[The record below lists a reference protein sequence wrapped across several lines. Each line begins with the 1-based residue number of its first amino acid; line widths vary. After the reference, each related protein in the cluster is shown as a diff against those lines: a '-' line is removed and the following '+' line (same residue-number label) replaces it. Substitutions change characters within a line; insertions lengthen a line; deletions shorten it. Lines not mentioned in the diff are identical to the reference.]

1 MAFSTHWIIN
11 STNPATGN
19 NLQITI
25 REDGYSGSTVE
36 LDPGDVFAE
45 IRYSPI
51 GTYSGTPH
59 WNISGSQC
67 RVTFA
72 DGVTGLLSE
81 VLTGSDEKYLM
92 IIEDFDEQAF
102 LWRGYV
108 QPDSYGYSLYTPAI
122 SSVTA
127 IDRIGDLRNIPYSQG
142 GGVLYTGREN
152 LPTIV
157 SRCLDSTNLD
167 LELSTAM
174 YWYPHFGTNDL
185 TASDDPLLS
194 LRMDQ
199 DTFVDDDGNPYSKF
213 TVLEQICMRF
223 QLQLFQAWDRWHLV
237 QRKRNVFNN
246 AGSDVYRVYTY
257 SPDGTDSSPS
267 PENITA
273 RYVASS
279 NSADTEQ
286 LIGASVAGTI
296 PYGSVKAT
304 YFHRTPT
311 DGLLQNT
318 DFESA
323 IQSSSGNG
331 IDNWRTGGTMPTA
344 TIGSPGIVPSFTQ
357 AVYFDSIYASS
368 AFSSIPADAISEL
381 NDYIEQESSGNLI
394 GSATKS
400 LNITFQ
406 VNMTAVNP
414 PFTEGGER
422 VYVFFE
428 VSVGSYKLYRNGS
441 NYSWSQSPAT
451 DTEKLFETFAP
462 IRQARPI
469 EGVLTDPLD
478 DNGTPIEGTLY
489 MRIYAAVE
497 DRGTTQLVDKVYVDN
512 VSITVIDNA
521 QEANVATQTL
531 ITYSGNVNR
540 QEPQVPTFI
549 TGDGPT
555 AGHSNRLTCLNSS
568 SVEQATTQDWSFLP
582 SVAASG
588 LSLDEFWCNQM
599 LNEFGNANRKIIT
612 NVYSTNTTEYPSP
625 LQYLAVENPSDTEQ
639 RDYTWQNLVWRPGSH
654 QVLSGTFVEFQDA
667 QIGNRICSVDVKPN
681 TALLAS
687 IERDSGLVCDSTSV
701 FEVPYLSY
709 LWWASK
715 EAGATENPEHGIYR
729 SSIPADTSSVPW
741 ETDSDP
747 FDKLIVTGSAGE
759 SDPILHV
766 AADRTAG
773 YLFSCGYA
781 GKELKR
787 HDLDGSNETVG
798 SSAITCWNLALDR
811 ANSHVIAY
819 DLSTFDEYEYDLT
832 RNRTLYT
839 KAGSLAGC
847 PGVDQS
853 GTYLFLAE
861 LNVGGTTDRIRR
873 VAINGL
879 TATTLADFTSLGIS
893 TLDTGRCLVDENAE
907 LVFMLFPTS
916 ASSWDIYKF
925 TYPGGTSL
933 TSVISS
939 VGRGM
944 AIDRIN
950 QKVIYSDNS
959 GDIYRCDYDGTNQE
973 KIYDYDGILDV
984 YAMDPG
990 LS

>member
-67 RVTFA
+67 RVSFG
-72 DGVTGLLSE
+72 DDVTGALSE
-81 VLTGSDEKYLM
+81 ILTQSDEKYLM
-92 IIEDFDEQAF
+92 IIEDFDTLDF
-102 LWRGYV
+102 VWRGYV
-108 QPDSYGYSLYTPAI
+108 QPDSYQYQLYAPAI

-127 IDRIGDLRNIPYSQG
+127 TDRVSDLRNIPYSQG
-142 GGVLYTGREN
+142 GGVLYSGRAN

-157 SRCLDSTNLD
+157 SRCLDSTNLSLD
-167 LELSTAM
+167 MSVHM
-174 YWYPHFGTNDL
+174 NWYPRFSSSNLNT
-185 TASDDPLLS
+185 SDDPFVN

-199 DTFVDDDGNPYSKF
+199 GEFVDDDGNPYSKF

-223 QLQLFQAWDRWHLV
+223 QLQLFQAHNRWYLV

-246 AGSDVYRVYTY
+246 AGTDVYKVYNY
-257 SPDGTDSSPS
+257 ESDGTADTPATS
-267 PENITA
+267 NITA
-273 RYVASS
+273 RFVAAVDSDS
-279 NSADTEQ
+279 TEQ
-286 LIGASVAGTI
+286 LISPTVSGSV
-296 PYGSVKAT
+296 PYGSVKST
-304 YFHRTPT
+304 YYHKTPT
-311 DGLLQNT
+311 DGLLLNT
-318 DFESA
+318 GF
-323 IQSSSGNG
+323 QSSIQNSSGSG
-331 IDNWRTGGTMPTA
+331 TDNWRTGGTTPTA
-344 TIGSPGIVPSFTQ
+344 TLGSPGIVSTQ

-368 AFSSIPADAISEL
+368 AYTSIPADPISDL
-381 NDYIEQESSGNLI
+381 NDYIEQTTSGSLVGSS
-394 GSATKS
+394 TRS
-400 LNITFQ
+400 LQISFQ
-406 VNMTAVNP
+406 LNMTPNGAS
-414 PFTEGGER
+414 FDGGGR
-422 VYVFFE
+422 SYIFWE
-428 VSVGSYKLYRNGS
+428 VSVGSYKLYRNGFS
-441 NYSWSQSPAT
+441 TYSWAQSPTA
-451 DTEKLFETFAP
+451 DAEKLYVELLP
-462 IRQARPI
+462 QAAVQTVNI
-469 EGVLTDPLD
+469 STDALD
-478 DNGTPIEGTLY
+478 DGGTPITGALY
-489 MRIYAAVE
+489 FRIYAPTE
-497 DRGTTQLVDKVYVDN
+497 DNGISQRVDQVYFDN
-512 VSITVIDNA
+512 VSVTVIESSE
-521 QEANVATQTL
+521 EANTATQTL
-531 ITYSGNVNR
+531 ITYTGNVNR
-540 QEPQVPTFI
+540 EAPQTPTFI

-555 AGHSNRLTCLNSS
+555 AGHNTRLTCLNASA
-568 SVEQATTQDWSFLP
+568 VEQSTTQDWSYLP
-582 SVAASG
+582 VVAPSG
-588 LSLDEFWCNQM
+588 LSIDQYWCNRM
-599 LNEFGNANRKIIT
+599 LNEFGNANRLVRSGI
-612 NVYSTNTTEYPSP
+612 YSKNASEYPSP
-625 LQYLAVENPSDTEQ
+625 LQYLSLVNPNDTEQ
-639 RDYTWQNLVWRPGSH
+639 KDYTWQDIVWNLGSRTT
-654 QVLSGTFVEFQDA
+654 LSGTFVEFQDA

-687 IERDSGLVCDSTSV
+687 IDREDGLVCDSTDV
-701 FEVPYLSY
+701 FEVPYLDY

-715 EAGATENPEHGIYR
+715 EDGTSANPEHGIYR
-729 SSIPADTSSVPW
+729 SGVPDDTSSVPW

-747 FDKLIVTGSAGE
+747 FDKLLITGDSGV

-766 AADRTAG
+766 AVDRTAG
-773 YLFSCGYA
+773 YIFSCGYT

-819 DLSTFDEYEYDLT
+819 DLSSFGEYEYDLT
-832 RNRTLYT
+832 YNRLLYT

-879 TATTLADFTSLGIS
+879 TATTLADFTSLGINS
-893 TLDTGRCLVDENAE
+893 LDTGRCLVDENAE

-984 YAMDPG
+984 YAMDLG